1 VRFSVFQV
9 RFRCVSAFSQGFCL
23 ILSAFLGRTARG
35 YKKVSHGCQEAVLE
49 AGRSAGP
56 SVAAALAAQ
65 GHFSGKAGKPG
76 QDVRRNK
83 ERPGKFLEAERL
95 SYVAAGKATFAETE
109 VLSVVADAVHV
120 GTDDW
125 LNIFVCDP
133 GQDLS
138 FVCPQQA
145 MREGGGEPFTTEVWF
160 QTGFQKGLSLEF
172 LFEAKKPT
180 D

>member
-1 VRFSVFQV
+1 MRFSVFQV
-9 RFRCVSAFSQGFCL
+9 RFRCVSAFFQGFCL
-23 ILSAFLGRTARG
+23 FFCAVPARTARG

-56 SVAAALAAQ
+56 SVAAALVAQ
-65 GHFSGKAGKPG
+65 GHFSGKAGQPG

-95 SYVAAGKATFAETE
+95 SYMAAGRATFAETD
-109 VLSVVADAVHV
+109 VLSLVADAVHV

-125 LNIFVCDP
+125 LNVIVCDP
-133 GQDLS
+133 GQDVS

-145 MREGGGEPFTTEVWF
+145 GRAGGRARSFY
-160 QTGFQKGLSLEF
+160 
-172 LFEAKKPT
+172 
-180 D
+180 